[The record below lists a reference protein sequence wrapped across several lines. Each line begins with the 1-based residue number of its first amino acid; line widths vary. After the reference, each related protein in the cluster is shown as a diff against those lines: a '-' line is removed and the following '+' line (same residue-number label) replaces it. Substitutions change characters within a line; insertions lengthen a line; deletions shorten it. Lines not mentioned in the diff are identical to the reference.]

1 MAGLRQSLRDRFDF
15 APGQYRPNKV
25 RTGAIFVA
33 FASIFLYTI
42 YTRPSVPFIGG
53 GGTEVKAEFAFG
65 ANVRPGY
72 TPVRVRG
79 VEVGQV
85 TDIERGPAGRGA
97 LVTMKITEDDDV
109 KLKQDVRLALR
120 WRTLLGR
127 NLYVDI
133 NPGSPS
139 APKWNGGTVPR
150 SRTQDQVE
158 LDTTLEPLDA
168 KGRGAMQTM
177 IKEFDKGFSDPQAVR
192 SALGGAGDSL
202 EASAEGT
209 DEGSSASPKFGNS
222 SSGVGSSM
230 RGAMK
235 GLPGLRGEKAGDLP
249 KLVAS
254 ASRALGELSRDEVAL
269 GDLVTGGAGAL
280 GVTAARRADLA
291 ATVNT
296 APAAMRQTRSTL
308 VRLEQTLDEVD
319 PLADE
324 LRPGLDKLAP
334 AASSTQKALDVLQ
347 PLLRDLRPTLSSL
360 RPALADLRT
369 ASKAGVPAFGPL
381 NNTMALAEDKVVP
394 FLKATDPSTKR
405 PNYQNI
411 GPVVSSAGSATS
423 WGDRHGAVANFEA
436 TVGEDAYDSPCK
448 LHMFNPNVPS
458 ADKVNC
464 ELFSLAIVSALT
476 GKKPQAFKINNSSVP
491 MARLRKFIEGKTLLK
506 LPKLSGKG
514 R

>member
-1 MAGLRQSLRDRFDF
+1 MAGMRESLRDRFDF

-25 RTGAIFVA
+25 RTGAIFCA
-33 FASIFLYTI
+33 FIAIFLYTI
-42 YTRPSVPFIGG
+42 YTRPSVPFFGAD
-53 GGTEVKAEFAFG
+53 GTEVKAEFAFG

-72 TPVRVRG
+72 TPVRVQG

-85 TDIERGPAGRGA
+85 TDIERGPKGRGA
-97 LVTMKITEDDDV
+97 IVTMKITQDDDV
-109 KLKQDVRLALR
+109 KLKQDVRMALR

-133 NPGSPS
+133 DPGSPS
-139 APKWNGGTVPR
+139 APKWSGGMVPR

-158 LDTTLEPLDA
+158 LDTALEPLDA
-168 KGRGAMQTM
+168 KGRGALQTM
-177 IKEFDKGFSDPQAVR
+177 ITEFDKGFADPAAVR
-192 SALGGAGDSL
+192 AAIDESGGS
-202 EASAEGT
+202 
-209 DEGSSASPKFGNS
+209 F
-222 SSGVGSSM
+222 GSSM
-230 RGAMK
+230 RSAAA
-235 GLPGLRGEKAGDLP
+235 GLPGLRGETPGDLP
-249 KLVAS
+249 KLVAD

-269 GDLVTGGAGAL
+269 GGLVTSGAGAL
-280 GVTAARRADLA
+280 GVTAARRADI
-291 ATVNT
+291 ATTLNT
-296 APAAMRQTRSTL
+296 APGAMRETRNTL

-334 AASSTQKALDVLQ
+334 AAASTQRALDALR
-347 PLLRDLRPTLSSL
+347 PLLGDLRPTLTSL

-369 ASKAGVPAFGPL
+369 ASKAGIPAFGPL
-381 NNTMALAEDKVVP
+381 NNTMALAEDKVIP
-394 FLKATDPSTKR
+394 FFKATDPSTKR

-411 GPVVSSAGSATS
+411 GPVVSSAGSAVS

-448 LHMFNPNVPS
+448 LEIFNPNVPT
-458 ADKVNC
+458 ADKIKC
-464 ELFSLAIVSALT
+464 ELLSLAAISALT
-476 GKKPQAFKINNSSVP
+476 GKKPQDLNLKNTSVP
-491 MARLRKFIEGKTLLK
+491 IAQLRKYIDGKTLMK